1 MGLGMACAICQAAL
15 PLPLQD
21 NGTTAGPKS
30 TVQKNGVQTVT
41 GATTIKIK
49 VLPSFGP
56 TQQAS
61 SFATYATDAVTAIK
75 AGTLPVLKTVTP
87 ENLMTHPDGVG
98 TVWWWLDVTA
108 DLGETLSLADV
119 SGLFTSSDSG
129 NVLGK
134 VVSLEGTAYSP
145 LAPGIRADGSEVTSG
160 PANQQVKRVIVGIGS
175 KSFPVSSSNDEQAV
189 KDYLNQF
196 PNWRMTGMVS
206 AKGVTTTVVLQKAPP
221 KLMATMAGE
230 GRLFMVSAEDNG
242 DPMSYGIQSSL
253 TLGSS
258 EVWSSAGSI
267 KAGQTLVLGQ
277 ASGTARFVRYAP

>member
-1 MGLGMACAICQAAL
+1 MKKILAVMVLGLLGVASSWAAI
-15 PLPLQD
+15 
-21 NGTTAGPKS
+21 
-30 TVQKNGVQTVT
+30 
-41 GATTIKIK
+41 IK

-56 TQQAS
+56 TQAS
-61 SFATYATDAVTAIK
+61 PQFAAYAADAVVTIK
-75 AGTLPVLKTVTP
+75 ATGTLSVLLSHVTP
-87 ENLMTHPDGVG
+87 ENLTTRSDGIG

-196 PNWRMTGMVS
+196 PNWRMTAMVT
-206 AKGVTTTVVLQKAPP
+206 AKETIVTVILSKAQP
-221 KLMATMAGE
+221 KLMAVVAGD
-230 GRLFMVSAEDNG
+230 RLMVSAEGNG
-242 DPMSYGIQSSL
+242 DPVSYRVQSSP
-253 TLGSS
+253 TLGPSA
-258 EVWSSAGSI
+258 VWTAVGSI
-267 KAGQTLVLGQ
+267 KAGQTVDLGPTS
-277 ASGTARFVRYAP
+277 SGTALFVRYGP